1 MSGRFLIW
9 GDCVRHHMLV
19 PDPKASGAYSRH
31 VRLTGVPTI
40 RRVIC
45 RALESSK
52 AAEESDETL
61 MERYLVDGSSD
72 PTEATAEHVN
82 VLDRFP
88 IAARSKPDQVAVRVR
103 ESYKV
108 STIANAAHG
117 RGKSAV
123 GPDGSRASAG
133 DIFIVYDCH
142 SHFRELWREKPD
154 PVRENINSASATIL
168 AIRDDVADW
177 IKGAKDHGQLSPPK
191 DVQDKTLLLVTA
203 EALRKCGLNFAKQA
217 SLEGC
222 ISTIGQLGDDSPIT
236 ALLKIASH
244 LIIVLDETGGF
255 YIDASKSTPKGSLHY
270 CPNFDGRLLVDRDH
284 FGFLPGKY
292 VTFLGAVARQLGPAS
307 KPGDWDIASAVR
319 LGTLAYNF
327 SFKQGLAKNDAFFVS
342 DDPFTALERSL
353 GQRQREK
360 LEELNQQL
368 DKEYLL
374 ASMDFDLKQGVKWSR
389 IDVHTRNSDGKSADN
404 SVTGISRTIVR
415 EGVDAAGRN
424 EKGPFPFAAIS
435 SPYAEFGKIKS
446 IDGEE
451 IDRLLNISSL
461 IEKYL
466 ATPEWVE
473 PLSIAVFGPP
483 GSGKSFTVKEIIK
496 EIRPGNRGDP
506 LTFNLAQFSSIDQ
519 LTEAFHKVQH
529 TALQFKEEPLVIFD
543 EFDSFFQTDLG
554 WLKFFLAPMQDGLF
568 RGATDDYRVGRAI
581 FLFAGGT
588 CENFGEFA
596 AQKLKATGKNS
607 EGAAEAIGAEEEKKV
622 AELKRAKHPDFLSRL
637 RGHLNIK
644 GINPLPTAENIDPL
658 LKLRRAILL
667 RSLLEMRAAPIHSAK
682 GKIKEIKIRDEIID
696 AFLETLTYVNGVRSM
711 EAIIQSA
718 TWIDGEFVAASLPA
732 LDQIGPHASL
742 DQFSKFFGSGSV

>member
-1 MSGRFLIW
+1 MSRKFLIW

-19 PDPKASGAYSRH
+19 PDPSASGAYSRH

-45 RALESSK
+45 RAFEPSQ
-52 AAEESDETL
+52 AVEETDETL
-61 MERYLVDGSSD
+61 MNRYLVDGHSD
-72 PTEATAEHVN
+72 PSEATAEHVN

-88 IAARSKPDQVAVRVR
+88 IDARSKPDEMAVRVR

-108 STIANAAHG
+108 SMIANATHDG
-117 RGKSAV
+117 GTSAV
-123 GPDGSRASAG
+123 GPDKSRASAD

-142 SHFRELWREKPD
+142 SHFRELWRKHPG
-154 PVRENINSASATIL
+154 PVQKNINSASATIL

-177 IKGAKDHGQLSPPK
+177 IQGAKDHGQLSPPK
-191 DVQDKTLLLVTA
+191 DVQKKTLLLVTA

-222 ISTIGQLGDDSPIT
+222 ISAIGKLGDDSPIT
-236 ALLKIASH
+236 SLLKIASH
-244 LIIVLDETGGF
+244 LVIILDETGGF
-255 YIDASKSTPKGSLHY
+255 YIDASKSTPTGSLHY

-292 VTFLGAVARQLGPAS
+292 VTFLGAVARQIDPAA
-307 KPGDWDIASAVR
+307 KPGDWDIARALR

-353 GQRQREK
+353 GQRQRKK
-360 LEELNQQL
+360 LEELNEKL
-368 DKEYLL
+368 DKEFLL
-374 ASMDFDLKQGVKWSR
+374 ASIDFELKQGVRWSR
-389 IDVHTRNSDGKSADN
+389 IDVYTKNADARSADN
-404 SVTGISRTIVR
+404 TVTGISRKIVR

-424 EKGPFPFAAIS
+424 EKNSFPFAAIS

-446 IDGEE
+446 IDGDE
-451 IDRLLNISSL
+451 IDSLLNISSL

-496 EIRPGNRGDP
+496 GIRPANRGDP

-529 TALQFKEEPLVIFD
+529 SALQFKEEPLVIFD
-543 EFDSFFQTDLG
+543 EFDSFFQTELG

-588 CENFGEFA
+588 CASFGEFA
-596 AQKLKATGKNS
+596 SQKLKATGKNS
-607 EGAAEAIGAEEEKKV
+607 DGAAKASRAEEAKKV
-622 AELKRAKHPDFLSRL
+622 AELKRVKHPDFLSRL

-644 GINPLPTAENIDPL
+644 GVNPLTNTKIIDPL

-667 RSLLEMRAAPIHSAK
+667 RSLLESRAAPIHSAK

-696 AFLETLTYVNGVRSM
+696 AFLDTLTYVNGVRSM
-711 EAIIQSA
+711 EAIIQSS

-742 DQFSKFFGSGSV
+742 DKFSKFFANDV